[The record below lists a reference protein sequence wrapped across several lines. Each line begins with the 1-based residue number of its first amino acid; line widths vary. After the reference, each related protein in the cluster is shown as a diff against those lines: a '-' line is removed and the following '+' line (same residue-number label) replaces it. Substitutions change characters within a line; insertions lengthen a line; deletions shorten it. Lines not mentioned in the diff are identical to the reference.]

1 MARRTVGLLALAA
14 GLIVTTAG
22 ACPDCEA
29 LPPDL
34 IGFCQEPPIASAS
47 DDSQPQPA
55 AGEEPSAG
63 EQPDVAELEPERAG
77 S

>member
-34 IGFCQEPPIASAS
+34 IGFCQEPVGSLT
-47 DDSQPQPA
+47 DDSQPQLA